1 MLAGESKLPVY
12 AFSYRLAPE
21 NKFPEAVDDCFA
33 AYKAIQ
39 EKHPDKPVF
48 LIGESGGA
56 YLSFEKQFYYGTQ
69 DEPKWRQEMEV
80 RISSVER
87 QSVTLEWEPV
97 VGAAIYRVYW
107 SDTDTPAMRYKLMY
121 EGDGCTYTLHKS
133 THVPQYLYGE
143 AWTAEKLLERSEKIK
158 TKVFYHLDEQL
169 EALNRG
175 LIAVKTGDGI
185 FLGWRMLKHEVSG
198 YCATGMKGADYR
210 VYKNGKP
217 MALIT
222 DSTNYLDPEGRPED
236 FYQVAAVRDGAEE
249 EACEAVRAWNSGA
262 DYLEIPLEIPQG
274 GMTPAGE
281 RYTYSANDMSVG
293 DIDGDG
299 EYEYFVKWDPSNS
312 HDVSHKGYTGNCY
325 IDCYKL
331 DGRLLWRLDMGA
343 NIRAGAHYTQFMVYD
358 FDGDGRAEISVKTAP
373 GTKIT
378 RYDESG
384 RAVSERCITMPE
396 ADRRAGYAH
405 TDHYACSA
413 EEYYEYIV
421 ERFRTWRQH
430 PEVKNGNWPDT
441 LEECF
446 GIQRR
451 YEYPLSDRE
460 ARELTDYFMDVYAP
474 SRSERN
480 DLRHFEGFIFRG
492 PEYLTM
498 FSGEG
503 EELETIPFP
512 IPREDDGLL
521 WGDYAWKRIEPCN
534 RVDRFLSCVGYLDG
548 DGCHEIIYGAA
559 TIDHD
564 GSLLYSSQDR
574 MPDGELRRLGHGDAM
589 QAARIDP
596 DRPGMEIFNVFEGGE
611 DVPYG
616 YALRDGETGEV
627 LFGERARGG
636 SGPLHDRGCGRGGQR
651 ASGMGCGSQGLQ
663 GQSAGGAGPGHQ
675 CQHPLGGGSDDTD
688 HRRGGLF
695 KRRT

>member
-1 MLAGESKLPVY
+1 MA
-12 AFSYRLAPE
+12 
-21 NKFPEAVDDCFA
+21 
-33 AYKAIQ
+33 
-39 EKHPDKPVF
+39 
-48 LIGESGGA
+48 
-56 YLSFEKQFYYGTQ
+56 
-69 DEPKWRQEMEV
+69 
-80 RISSVER
+80 ER
-87 QSVTLEWEPV
+87 
-97 VGAAIYRVYW
+97 
-107 SDTDTPAMRYKLMY
+107 
-121 EGDGCTYTLHKS
+121 
-133 THVPQYLYGE
+133 
-143 AWTAEKLLERSEKIK
+143 LLERSEKIK

-217 MALIT
+217 LALIT

-421 ERFRTWRQH
+421 ERFRLL
-430 PEVKNGNWPDT
+430 PEGTATNNGTKGNLCLIAD
-441 LEECF
+441 LFGDFREELVLRTKDSRA
-446 GIQRR
+446 IRI
-451 YEYPLSDRE
+451 YTNT
-460 ARELTDYFMDVYAP
+460 ELTGHKLFTLMHDTAYRCGVAWQNNCYNQPCYPAFYYGSDMDFRYVLPQLEGQETGRA
-474 SRSERN
+474 EET
-480 DLRHFEGFIFRG
+480 FEGQKG
-492 PEYLTM
+492 
-498 FSGEG
+498 
-503 EELETIPFP
+503 
-512 IPREDDGLL
+512 
-521 WGDYAWKRIEPCN
+521 
-534 RVDRFLSCVGYLDG
+534 
-548 DGCHEIIYGAA
+548 
-559 TIDHD
+559 
-564 GSLLYSSQDR
+564 
-574 MPDGELRRLGHGDAM
+574 
-589 QAARIDP
+589 
-596 DRPGMEIFNVFEGGE
+596 
-611 DVPYG
+611 
-616 YALRDGETGEV
+616 V
-627 LFGERARGG
+627 LK
-636 SGPLHDRGCGRGGQR
+636 DRG
-651 ASGMGCGSQGLQ
+651 
-663 GQSAGGAGPGHQ
+663 
-675 CQHPLGGGSDDTD
+675 
-688 HRRGGLF
+688 
-695 KRRT
+695 